1 MRGDNASSIEFLA
14 MYDGVKRATEP
25 EPLPFPHNKST
36 YCKYEPIEKSI
47 EHAKVL
53 IVNDLLRYD
62 SDISDLARV
71 DWSGEVKTKL
81 EFERKVSGMA
91 CNNIA
96 QNVLRL
102 VQNPKTMTVHLS
114 ELADAA
120 ERFRPDAIV
129 MSGTF
134 ADFDYYNPAHIDS
147 FKKFIRETTIPVLAI
162 CGAHQLVAMAFGGDL
177 KTLDDLELSAKRK
190 DRLVEYQYR
199 FIKIVDKSDPIFEG
213 NDEPGSGIWQQYTT
227 EDDILRVWQNHGVKV
242 DGVPEGFKL
251 LATSY
256 LCKNQMMVKRTG
268 GQLIYCVQF
277 HLEKSFEDW
286 SKNPTR
292 WEHPNESRDG
302 RILFENFLKL
312 ALEHH
317 A

>member
-1 MRGDNASSIEFLA
+1 MFDAAPKLA
-14 MYDGVKRATEP
+14 ETES
-25 EPLPFPHNKST
+25 LPFPYNKST
-36 YCKYEPIEKSI
+36 FCRYEPIEKKI

-62 SDISDLARV
+62 SDLSEQARI
-71 DWSGEVKTKL
+71 DWKETKEQKL
-81 EFERKVSGMA
+81 EFERMVSGMA

-96 QNVLRL
+96 RNVLRL

-114 ELADAA
+114 ELAAAA
-120 ERFRPDAIV
+120 EQFCPDAIV

-134 ADFDYYNPAHIDS
+134 ADFDYYNPEYLAS
-147 FKKFIRETTIPVLAI
+147 FKEFIRSTKIPVLAI
-162 CGAHQLVAMAFGGDL
+162 CGAHQLVAISFGSKL
-177 KTLDDLELSAKRK
+177 QTLDDLELAVKRT
-190 DRLVEYQYR
+190 DRIVEYQYR
-199 FIKIVDKSDPIFEG
+199 FVKIVDKTDPIFEG
-213 NDEPGSGIWQQYTT
+213 NDDQKSGIWQDYTK
-227 EDDILRVWQNHGVKV
+227 EDDILRVWQNHGVQV
-242 DGVPEGFKL
+242 VGVPDGFNL

-256 LCKNQMMVKRTG
+256 LCKNQAMVKRSG
-268 GQLIYCVQF
+268 DQLIYCVQF

-312 ALEHH
+312 ALAHS
-317 A
+317 